1 MAVILH
7 FDSVADSA
15 VNERRGLLEQ
25 IEGLADTAT
34 LLVLLPFLLQNL
46 GGARQSL
53 EKLAVAAGLLVVA

>member
-34 LLVLLPFLLQNL
+34 LVLLPLLLQNL

-53 EKLAVAAGLLVVA
+53 EELAVAGGLLVVA

>member
-15 VNERRGLLEQ
+15 VNERRCLLEQ
-25 IEGLADTAT
+25 IEGLDLAT
-34 LLVLLPFLLQNL
+34 LVLLPDLLQNL

>member
-34 LLVLLPFLLQNL
+34 LVLLPFLLQNL